1 MTLHFLYKN
10 TLRLVIALVISTAL
24 VQPAAAQTIDASLQK
39 ALEATYEN
47 NPSIKAQRESL
58 KSLDERMAQAVS
70 GLRPTANIEYDKG
83 RERSRSGA
91 NNWSYFDTT
100 TKQLA
105 VSQPLFR
112 GGSTWAEIKSARN
125 IINAGRAELNAT
137 TQETLLDAVT
147 AYMDVVQNQSVK
159 ELSQKNVDVL
169 VQQLKAS
176 QQRFDVGEV
185 TRTDVAQSEAR
196 LSRAKAE
203 FSQAQGD
210 LEAAIATYERV
221 TGAKPENPSSLSKYP
236 KIPASIDE
244 ARQIAL
250 NNNPRLIASRS
261 SEKSANYNVYQ
272 RAGQLLPQVALVGRM
287 SRDSGA
293 SVFVNDLDTDSL
305 GVNVRIPV
313 YQAGAEYSGIRQSK
327 REYQRQRFNTID
339 QTNIVNESLT
349 RAWER
354 LLATREAIISNEE
367 TIKAAQIALDGVKQ
381 EQQFGARTTLDVLD
395 AEQEL
400 FAANVNLV
408 RSQRNEV
415 IAFYSLLTV
424 LGELTPKNLA
434 LKVDEYDPTDNY
446 DLVKW
451 LPAGF

>member
-1 MTLHFLYKN
+1 
-10 TLRLVIALVISTAL
+10 
-24 VQPAAAQTIDASLQK
+24 
-39 ALEATYEN
+39 
-47 NPSIKAQRESL
+47 
-58 KSLDERMAQAVS
+58 
-70 GLRPTANIEYDKG
+70 
-83 RERSRSGA
+83 
-91 NNWSYFDTT
+91 
-100 TKQLA
+100 
-105 VSQPLFR
+105 
-112 GGSTWAEIKSARN
+112 
-125 IINAGRAELNAT
+125 
-137 TQETLLDAVT
+137 
-147 AYMDVVQNQSVK
+147 
-159 ELSQKNVDVL
+159 
-169 VQQLKAS
+169 
-176 QQRFDVGEV
+176 
-185 TRTDVAQSEAR
+185 
-196 LSRAKAE
+196 
-203 FSQAQGD
+203 
-210 LEAAIATYERV
+210 
-221 TGAKPENPSSLSKYP
+221 
-236 KIPASIDE
+236 
-244 ARQIAL
+244 
-250 NNNPRLIASRS
+250 
-261 SEKSANYNVYQ
+261 
-272 RAGQLLPQVALVGRM
+272 M

-434 LKVDEYDPTDNY
+434 LKVDEYDPTDKY